1 MAALFHLFLQ
11 PALEAFPTL
20 EDFRAIH
27 FLRADSV
34 HVFLPF
40 LKVFFTYFSLA
51 SVMRRNFADRDFGTP
66 IVRFSKDLFPQNS
79 GS

>member
-34 HVFLPF
+34 HVFLRF
-40 LKVFFTYFSLA
+40 FKVFFTYFSLA